1 MNIYFKIK
9 RKIASLLIKK
19 KSSSN
24 LLQPFVSFTFDD
36 VHKSALTTGADIL
49 NKYNYCGTY
58 YIALGIM
65 ESQNL
70 FGTNVETKYLDE
82 IISKGNELG
91 CHTYNHISFYR
102 TNKEE
107 LIADLNKNQEKISE
121 LISGYQFK
129 NFSYPY
135 GEITYNSLKIVRERY
150 SSARSTN
157 SGINQGR
164 VNLINLKS
172 VELNDITPL
181 ELIYALIEKTIQLN
195 GWLILNTHDIEQTP
209 SKWGCSPDYYEAVI
223 KYCYE
228 KKIAVK
234 TISEVTEIIK

>member
-9 RKIASLLIKK
+9 RKIASILIKK
-19 KSSSN
+19 KICSN
-24 LLQPFVSFTFDD
+24 LVQPFVSFTFDD

-49 NKYNYCGTY
+49 NKYDYCGTY
-58 YIALGIM
+58 YIAIGIM

-70 FGTNVETKYLDE
+70 IATNIETKYLNE
-82 IISKGNELG
+82 LINKGNELG
-91 CHTYNHISFYR
+91 CHTYNHISFYK
-102 TNKEE
+102 TSKEGVI
-107 LIADLNKNQEKISE
+107 LDLNKNQEKMNK
-121 LISGYQFK
+121 LIPGYKFK

-135 GEITYNSLKIVRERY
+135 GEITYDSLKIVRDRF

-172 VELNDITPL
+172 VELNEYTPL
-181 ELIYALIEKTIQLN
+181 ESIYALIEKTIKLN

-209 SKWGCSPDYYEAVI
+209 SKWGCSPTYYETVV
-223 KYCYE
+223 KYCHE

-234 TISEVTEIIK
+234 TISEVIEIIK